1 VDKQDLR
8 KITIT
13 PLRQIAV
20 TGGDVLHALKNSDEG
35 FMGFGEAYFSII
47 ELNSIKAWK
56 LHRLMTLN
64 LVVPLGMVKFVFFD
78 ANGLQYRDEIVG
90 DSSYKRITVPPG
102 IWFGFKGLANPMSI
116 ILNIADIEH
125 SEDEVE
131 RKQLS
136 EFEYNWG

>member
-1 VDKQDLR
+1 MDKQDLR